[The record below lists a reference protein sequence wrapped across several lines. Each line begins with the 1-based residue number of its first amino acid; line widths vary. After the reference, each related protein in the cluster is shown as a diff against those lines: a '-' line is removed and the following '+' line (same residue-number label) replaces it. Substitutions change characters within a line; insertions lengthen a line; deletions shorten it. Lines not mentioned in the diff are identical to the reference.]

1 LLVVTVPSTLLN
13 FCCIKFRP
21 PNLCTGLRT
30 APSPDSAPTFSPIT
44 CAQLAFVASLQ
55 CFPRPPILN
64 VSMAYS
70 RILSILPSNLSILRC
85 SRSPV
90 DQYGPFLD
98 MFVRPKT
105 CTPSNYPQAQVVF

>member
-1 LLVVTVPSTLLN
+1 MVTVPSTLLN
-13 FCCIKFRP
+13 FCRIKFRP

-30 APSPDSAPTFSPIT
+30 APSPDSAPAFSPIT

-55 CFPRPPILN
+55 CFSRPP
-64 VSMAYS
+64 
-70 RILSILPSNLSILRC
+70 ILSILPSNLSILRC

-98 MFVRPKT
+98 MFVCPKT